1 MSTTNF
7 TACDFILANQ
17 TNLRISPAYG
27 CGTHT
32 KPTPVT
38 LTVASVTGK
47 SILLTN
53 VAGNIGVDLPH
64 NQEFYFG
71 VNLTATGTITATS
84 IPIADSAVNAGI
96 TIPSGTILTFNGDK
110 VTTSAD
116 VTLSG
121 TGDALTVVSGGT
133 NVVATESAF
142 FPVEKIVSNG
152 EETITGTGDTIVALD
167 TPVAIVAGM
176 VATWSQLADVYSIN
190 QANDSFDGDEV
201 MDKNFRNQVWKT
213 RRIVARSG
221 SISCNG
227 TLVKDDPG
235 LRRIE
240 QSVRT
245 IRRVYFELIDPETR
259 WSPTGVAGLEGWAFI
274 QNFSVSRDV
283 DQHQKVTFTL
293 NIDGEPF
300 EHIPS

>member
-1 MSTTNF
+1 MATQNF
-7 TACDFILANQ
+7 TACDFILTNQ

-27 CGTHT
+27 CETHN
-32 KPTPVT
+32 KPTPIT
-38 LTVASVTGK
+38 LTVSSITGK
-47 SILLTN
+47 SILLTD
-53 VAGNIGVDLPH
+53 VAGNIGVAIPH

-96 TIPSGTILTFNGDK
+96 TIPSGTTLFFDGNEVVTNGDI
-110 VTTSAD
+110 
-116 VTLSG
+116 TLTG
-121 TGDALTVVSGGT
+121 TGDILTVVSGGT
-133 NVVATESAF
+133 NVVANDIAF
-142 FPVEKIVSNG
+142 YRVETVVSNG
-152 EETITGTGDTIVALD
+152 EKILTGTADTLVALD
-167 TPVAIVAGM
+167 TPTVGAGM

-190 QANDSFDGDEV
+190 QANDSFDGDEI

-221 SISCNG
+221 SISCSG

-240 QSVRT
+240 QSVRS
-245 IRRVYFELIDPETR
+245 INRVYFELVDPESR
-259 WSPTGVAGLEGWAFI
+259 WSPTGVQGLEGWAFI
-274 QNFSVSRDV
+274 QNFSVSRDA
-283 DQHQKVTFTL
+283 DQHQKVSFTL
-293 NIDGEPF
+293 NIDGEPI